1 MYKDKNKKEKKKEM
15 NEYKKEFN
23 LFIYLCIMLLKA
35 TKRNHPQSLFFL
47 NQRRILKKKKKNS
60 DYAIIININ
69 MTILINVNI
78 EK

>member
-47 NQRRILKKKKKNS
+47 NQRRIQKKKKK
-60 DYAIIININ
+60 
-69 MTILINVNI
+69 
-78 EK
+78 